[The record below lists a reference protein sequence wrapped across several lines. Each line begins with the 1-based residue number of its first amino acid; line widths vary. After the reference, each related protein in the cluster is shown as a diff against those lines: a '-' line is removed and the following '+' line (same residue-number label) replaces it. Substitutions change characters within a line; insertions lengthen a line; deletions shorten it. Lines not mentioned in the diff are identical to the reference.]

1 MKFRYPQSWIDEL
14 YSKIDM
20 VQLVEDYVPLKQKG
34 QNFWGLCP
42 FHNEKTPSFSVNEQM
57 NVYYCFGCHSGGNAV
72 QFVMDLER
80 LTYPEALE
88 YLAARFNMPLPD
100 NMVQVDEDAA
110 SLRDRIY
117 SANEE
122 AAKYYH
128 GLLWSKEGAKV
139 LDYYRKRGLSDST
152 IRKFGL
158 GASSSNWTALLDY
171 LLDKG
176 FTKEEL
182 VGAGL
187 IVQKEN
193 NTYDMFRNRA
203 MFPILNLHSKVL
215 GFGGRMLEKGEPKY
229 INSPDSPVFNKCYG
243 VYGANLIRKTRG
255 LERIVLVEGYMDVI
269 ALTQAGIKGAVAT
282 LGTALTN
289 EQARFLKR
297 FSDEIWISYDGDEAG
312 QNATERAIEI
322 FRKELIRVK
331 VLMFPASLDPDSFIK
346 EEGVDAFLKLNPIS
360 EIHFLLLRAKN
371 QFDLSTQGGRLA
383 YAKQAADIL
392 SYVDNPLE
400 LELYIKQLSLD
411 TGFSEESIN
420 AQLKI
425 AGNKIQIEKKTKEKR
440 TFRKSLNHRKG
451 SVAESAEEELL
462 LILSTNLLPEGFVNP
477 EDFLTP
483 VCSKIAEFLISGHKP
498 AAAMHSLEDEKEKS
512 WAAKLFSDMPNYSEE
527 SALTAAE
534 ECKNVL
540 KRKRLEKNIDKL
552 NEKLKHVQ
560 GEERKNY
567 VLELA
572 EMTTQLSKIKS
583 KML

>member
-72 QFVMDLER
+72 QFVMDIER
-80 LTYPEALE
+80 LTYHEALE
-88 YLAARFNMPLPD
+88 YLAARFRFPLPT
-100 NMVQVDEDAA
+100 NMVQVDEEAA
-110 SLRDRIY
+110 SLRDRLY

-128 GLLWSKEGAKV
+128 SLLWTKDGARV
-139 LDYYRKRGLSDST
+139 LEYYRKRGLSDST

-158 GASSSNWTALLDY
+158 GASSENWTDLLEH
-171 LLDKG
+171 LTDKG
-176 FTKEEL
+176 YTKEEL
-182 VGAGL
+182 VKAGL
-187 IVQKEN
+187 VVQKEN
-193 NTYDMFRNRA
+193 TAYDMFRGRA

-215 GFGGRMLEKGEPKY
+215 GFGGRILGKGEPKY
-229 INSPDSPVFNKCYG
+229 INSPDSPVFNKRYG

-255 LERIVLVEGYMDVI
+255 LKRIVLVEGYMDVI
-269 ALTQAGIKGAVAT
+269 SLTQAGIKGAVAT

-297 FSDEIWISYDGDEAG
+297 FSDEIWISYDGDEPG
-312 QNATERAIEI
+312 QKATERAIQI
-322 FRKELIRVK
+322 FRTELIRVK
-331 VLMFPASLDPDSFIK
+331 ALKFPDSSDPDSFVK
-346 EEGVDAFLKLNPIS
+346 EKGAEAFLKLKPIS
-360 EIHFLLLRAKN
+360 EIQFLLMRAKS
-371 QFDLSTQGGRLA
+371 QTDFSSQDGRLA
-383 YAKQAADIL
+383 YAKRAAEIL
-392 SYVDNPLE
+392 SYIDNPLE
-400 LELYIKQLSLD
+400 LELYLKQLSLD
-411 TGFSEESIN
+411 TGFSIESLN

-425 AGNKIQIEKKTKEKR
+425 AGNKLQVEKKTREKKK
-440 TFRKSLNHRKG
+440 FRQSVSKTEA

-462 LILSTNLLPEGFVNP
+462 LILSTGLLPEGFVNP

-483 VCSKIAEFLISGHKP
+483 VCSKIAGLLISGYKP
-498 AAAMHSLEDEKEKS
+498 AAAMNELEYEKERN
-512 WAAKLFSDMPNYSEE
+512 WAAKLFSDVPGYSEE

-534 ECKNVL
+534 ECKNAL
-540 KRKRLEKNIDKL
+540 NKKRLENSIDSI
-552 NEKLKHVQ
+552 NEKLKSAQ
-560 GEERKNY
+560 GEDRKKY

-572 EMTTQLSKIKS
+572 EMTAKLSKIKR
-583 KML
+583 KVL